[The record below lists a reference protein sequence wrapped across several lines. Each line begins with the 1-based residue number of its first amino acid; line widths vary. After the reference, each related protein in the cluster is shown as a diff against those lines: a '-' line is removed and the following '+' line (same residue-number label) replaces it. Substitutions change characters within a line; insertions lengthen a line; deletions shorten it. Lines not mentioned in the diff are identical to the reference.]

1 MACPGNTSPPSQ
13 ITMKGIHQELQT
25 NNYSNAVFDN
35 NQIKMSELHDGT
47 EGTINT
53 GNHSDNR
60 PNGSAPHSA
69 SEFFSYDHDYVK
81 SDIRL
86 KTNIEL
92 MGSSSGLNIPIYTF
106 VYKDNPNQKYK
117 GTMAQD
123 LIKMGFDDS
132 VVMGDDGFYS
142 VKYDNID
149 VDFNVL

>member
-1 MACPGNTSPPSQ
+1 MAVPSSGELSLNK
-13 ITMKGIHQELQT
+13 IYNEVANDNYDAGI
-25 NNYSNAVFDN
+25 SNSNVSLIN
-35 NQIKMSELHDGT
+35 VSDGT
-47 EGTINT
+47 VDTINT
-53 GNHSDNR
+53 GNNPSNR
-60 PNGSAPHSA
+60 PDGSAPHSA
-69 SEFFSYDHDYVK
+69 SEFYSYDHDLTK

-92 MGSSSGLNIPIYTF
+92 MGSNSGLNIPIYTF

-142 VKYDNID
+142 VKYDDID
-149 VDFNVL
+149 VDFEVL